1 MRIAVSSQLSAI
13 SYVLQLT
20 LNAISQISHLISLPM
35 NKIIK
40 YVITDILRNR
50 IVLFYTVF
58 LLASSFTVF
67 SLEDSSSK
75 GLLSLLNIILI
86 VVPLVSIIFSTIYV
100 YNSAEFV
107 ELLVSQ
113 PLKRKTIWLSL
124 FAGLAA
130 SLSIAFFIGAGIPVL
145 IYQANIIGFT
155 MITVGI
161 VLSVIFVAIALLAT
175 VKMRDK
181 AKGIGAAIMLWLYFS
196 LLFDGFVL
204 FLLFQFAD
212 YPLEKP
218 MIAVSALN
226 PIDLSRILILLQ
238 LDVSA
243 MMGYTGAVFKDF
255 FGTST
260 GLIFSFSVLLLWIAL
275 PVWYSTRQFRTKD
288 L

>member
-1 MRIAVSSQLSAI
+1 MK
-13 SYVLQLT
+13 
-20 LNAISQISHLISLPM
+20 
-35 NKIIK
+35 KIIK

-50 IVLFYTVF
+50 IVLVYTLF
-58 LLASSFTVF
+58 LLAASFSVF
-67 SLEDSSSK
+67 SLEDNSSK

-86 VVPLVSIIFSTIYV
+86 IVPLVSIIFSTIYV
-100 YNSAEFV
+100 YNSAEFI

-113 PLKRKTIWLSL
+113 PLKRKSIWLSL
-124 FAGLAA
+124 FAGLAT

-155 MITVGI
+155 MIITGI
-161 VLSVIFVAIALLAT
+161 MLSIIFAAIALVAT
-175 VKMRDK
+175 VKTRDK

-196 LLFDGFVL
+196 LLFDAFVL
-204 FLLFQFAD
+204 FILFQFAD
-212 YPLEKP
+212 YPMEKP

-255 FGTST
+255 FGTYT
-260 GLIFSFSVLLLWIAL
+260 GIIFSVGTLLLWIIL
-275 PVWYSTRQFRTKD
+275 PVWYSTKQFNSKD

>member
-1 MRIAVSSQLSAI
+1 MK
-13 SYVLQLT
+13 
-20 LNAISQISHLISLPM
+20 
-35 NKIIK
+35 KIIK

-50 IVLFYTVF
+50 IVLVYTLF
-58 LLASSFTVF
+58 LLAASFSVF
-67 SLEDSSSK
+67 ALEDNSSK

-86 VVPLVSIIFSTIYV
+86 VVPLVSIIFATIYV
-100 YNSAEFV
+100 YNSAEFI

-124 FAGLAA
+124 FTGLAT

-155 MITVGI
+155 MIGVGI
-161 VLSVIFVAIALLAT
+161 LLSIIFVAIAMLAT
-175 VKMRDK
+175 VKTRDK

-212 YPLEKP
+212 YPMEKP
-218 MIAVSALN
+218 MIAVSACN

-255 FGTST
+255 FGTYT
-260 GLIFSFSVLLLWIAL
+260 GIVFSFVTLLLWIVL
-275 PVWYSTRQFRTKD
+275 PVWYAARKFNTKD